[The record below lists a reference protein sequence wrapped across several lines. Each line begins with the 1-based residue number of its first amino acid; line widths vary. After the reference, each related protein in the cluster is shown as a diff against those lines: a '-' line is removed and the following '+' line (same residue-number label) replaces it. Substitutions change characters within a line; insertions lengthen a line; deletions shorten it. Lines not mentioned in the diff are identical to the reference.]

1 MTSLCFSYVQISQVR
16 KSLRFSHN
24 TNIVSRCNITNARF
38 YHNAGKCEQFIYG
51 GCRGNENNF
60 ASLEACQ
67 ARCIAGRQGAAEE
80 PKCQHGD
87 QSFNRGDIVKL
98 ANPGGSGCRSCVC
111 STPPLLT
118 CREMVCPMRMFTPP
132 AGGQNCVLQKDR
144 FGCCDTGYK
153 CDRVVPPAPQ
163 SLGGGVPGGYRREA
177 LSAESKKVAAY
188 AMKSALSKQ
197 QAFHK
202 GCDRLTLLEVL
213 EVHRQI
219 VAGTN
224 FKMKLRL
231 RNRVAPECRI
241 DEVRVCEVVIFR
253 PLPHTCKQRDVCL
266 QVPEPATIV
275 CES

>member
-1 MTSLCFSYVQISQVR
+1 M
-16 KSLRFSHN
+16 
-24 TNIVSRCNITNARF
+24 
-38 YHNAGKCEQFIYG
+38 
-51 GCRGNENNF
+51 
-60 ASLEACQ
+60 
-67 ARCIAGRQGAAEE
+67 GAAEE
-80 PKCQHGD
+80 AKCQHGD
-87 QSFNRGDIVKL
+87 QSSNRGDIVKL

-111 STPPLLT
+111 STPPMLT

-197 QAFHK
+197 QALHK
-202 GCDRLTLLEVL
+202 GCARLTLLEVL

-224 FKMKLRL
+224 FKLKLRL
-231 RNRVAPECRI
+231 RNRIAPDCSS
-241 DEVRVCEVVIFR
+241 DEVFLHCHQNYDDGVMKKEKNWIISTF
-253 PLPHTCKQRDVCL
+253 L
-266 QVPEPATIV
+266 
-275 CES
+275 

>member
-1 MTSLCFSYVQISQVR
+1 M
-16 KSLRFSHN
+16 
-24 TNIVSRCNITNARF
+24 
-38 YHNAGKCEQFIYG
+38 G
-51 GCRGNENNF
+51 
-60 ASLEACQ
+60 
-67 ARCIAGRQGAAEE
+67 
-80 PKCQHGD
+80 
-87 QSFNRGDIVKL
+87 
-98 ANPGGSGCRSCVC
+98 
-111 STPPLLT
+111 
-118 CREMVCPMRMFTPP
+118 MVCPMRMFPPP
-132 AGGQNCVLQKDR
+132 AGGPHCVLQKDR

-163 SLGGGVPGGYRREA
+163 SLGGGVPGGYGREA

-197 QAFHK
+197 QALHK

-241 DEVRVCEVVIFR
+241 DEVRVSRLSSSDLFLTLANRETDAFKFLNQQQSSVKARHFVLDNSATKCFVWFR
-253 PLPHTCKQRDVCL
+253 
-266 QVPEPATIV
+266 E
-275 CES
+275 